1 MLRGYDMPV
10 AMADKT
16 DDLDLF
22 EYVNGVAG
30 QLTETIEQQR
40 RVLLKLIDERRQD
53 GLSID
58 YCPLVDCGPRQQY
71 RAAVREAIQV
81 LEETRQAFKSRRLEE
96 LRKRLEHLLADDADG
111 KI

>member
-1 MLRGYDMPV
+1 MEL
-10 AMADKT
+10 
-16 DDLDLF
+16 DLDLV

-53 GLSID
+53 GRSID
-58 YCPLVDCGPRQQY
+58 YCPLVDCGPRRQY

-81 LEETRQAFKSRRLEE
+81 IEETRHAFKSRRLEE
-96 LRKRLEHLLADDADG
+96 LRKRLADLLADDAEG